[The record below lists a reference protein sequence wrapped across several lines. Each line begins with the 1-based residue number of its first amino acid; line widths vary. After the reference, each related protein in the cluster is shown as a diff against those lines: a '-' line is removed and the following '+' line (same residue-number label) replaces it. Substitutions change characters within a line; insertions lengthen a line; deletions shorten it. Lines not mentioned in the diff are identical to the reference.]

1 MRNNSFAKGMIIGS
15 MIGASVGMAMN
26 SDAMSN
32 RSKKR
37 MRRKGMDL
45 MRKSGTI
52 IGDVMSLL
60 R

>member
-1 MRNNSFAKGMIIGS
+1 MNNNGFTKGIIIGS
-15 MIGASVGMAMN
+15 VIGASVGMAMN
-26 SDAMSN
+26 SDAMGN

-37 MRRKGMDL
+37 MRRRSMDL

-52 IGDVMSLL
+52 IGDIMSLL